1 MEGEISVMS
10 IPGEGSTFSF
20 TLPYNKNSDIP
31 PANASIPKINNIIP
45 KAKILIVEDVEE
57 NFEFLKEIL
66 QSPKTEIFHASNG
79 EDAVLSVKENPVDL
93 VLMDIKLPVK
103 DGYLATK
110 EIKKIKPNLPVIAQT
125 AYAMESDRVKAL
137 EAGCDDYISK
147 PIEIAKLF
155 EVINKHLLKEN
166 Q

>member
-1 MEGEISVMS
+1 MEGEISLTS

-20 TLPYNKNSDIP
+20 TLPFTKNNDIP
-31 PANASIPKINNIIP
+31 AAPPSVPKISNIIP

-66 QSPKTEIFHASNG
+66 QNPKTEIFHAHDG
-79 EDAVLSVKENPVDL
+79 EEAVLSVKENAIDL

-103 DGYLATK
+103 DGYTATK
-110 EIKKIKPNLPVIAQT
+110 EIKNIKPELPVIAQT
-125 AYAMESDRVKAL
+125 AYAMESDKVKAL
-137 EAGCDDYISK
+137 EAGFDDYISK
-147 PIEIAKLF
+147 PIEISKLF